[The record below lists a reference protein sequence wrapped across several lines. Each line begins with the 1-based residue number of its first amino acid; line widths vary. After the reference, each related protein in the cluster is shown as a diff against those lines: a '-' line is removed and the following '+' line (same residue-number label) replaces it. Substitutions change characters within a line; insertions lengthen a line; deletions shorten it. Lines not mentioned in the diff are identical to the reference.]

1 MKIDGTSCEKE
12 FQKTNQAEFKVE
24 KIIKRKGDKLSVKQ
38 KDYDNSSITWLNKKD
53 MVQPPYKNQGV
64 FS

>member
-24 KIIKRKGDKLSVKQ
+24 KIIKRKGDKLSVK
-38 KDYDNSSITWLNKKD
+38 
-53 MVQPPYKNQGV
+53 
-64 FS
+64 